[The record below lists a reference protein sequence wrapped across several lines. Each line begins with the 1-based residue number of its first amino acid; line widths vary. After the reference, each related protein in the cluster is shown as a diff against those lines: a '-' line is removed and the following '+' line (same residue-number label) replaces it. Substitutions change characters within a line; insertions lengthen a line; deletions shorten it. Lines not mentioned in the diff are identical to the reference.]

1 METSDNYQSGEQ
13 PRDYFRG
20 ENLEEKVEVEHE
32 RPYKRI
38 NNFLDY
44 ASPFTYQERFEQE
57 RRDILKFIP
66 ATVMNKF
73 PVQGYEWLYGWTIRG
88 TNTVNVRDDL
98 YGLKKLETDI
108 HECTHTPDEYETRR
122 RTEGKIEALLREE
135 WGEGKYGRKRREYKM

>member
-13 PRDYFRG
+13 HRDNLSR
-20 ENLEEKVEVEHE
+20 ENLEEKVGAEQA
-32 RPYKRI
+32 PSYKKT

-44 ASPFTYQERFEQE
+44 ALPFSYQERFEQE

-88 TNTVNVRDDL
+88 TNQVNVRDDL

-122 RTEGKIEALLREE
+122 RTEGKMEALLPE
-135 WGEGKYGRKRREYKM
+135 EGKYGKKRKRYRV